1 MKNQTKIVKTNKVL
15 NKKEVTKIAKKHFNR
30 NLPAVRKESTLKSDL
45 KWVRGNAKCGATN
58 VVLAPV
64 QLFVGLMQLGTAI
77 VGTPI
82 VLGKEGYIRTYNAI
96 NDRKAKARA

>member
-1 MKNQTKIVKTNKVL
+1 MKNQTKEIVVKGKLTKSKVQ
-15 NKKEVTKIAKKHFNR
+15 KIAKKHFNR

-64 QLFVGLMQLGTAI
+64 QLVVGIMQLGTAI